1 MEIALGLPQIGAHAR
16 REHVIEVAQAAE
28 EGGYDALSVADHVVM
43 PREYVSTH
51 PDRPGG
57 ALPARYRPDR
67 DLLEPLTL
75 LAFAASVTS
84 RIRLGTAVL
93 VLPMRQP
100 VLHAK
105 ILASLDR
112 LAGPGRV
119 YLAAGVGWAR
129 EEFEVLSAPWPRRGA
144 RVAEQVA
151 LMRALW
157 SGEPVD
163 HHGEFYEVDGWISRP
178 APDPPIPVWLG
189 GASEAS
195 FRRAGRIADGW
206 FAGIYRLPT
215 YREDAAAVRRAAEEA
230 GRDPNTLTF
239 GLGGL
244 PRIAAGSEEETAR
257 AALEAAALGV
267 QHGRIGVEA
276 RPGEAAEL
284 IAAFAARYLD
294 DLHAA

>member
-1 MEIALGLPQIGAHAR
+1 MEIALGLPQIGAHAT

-43 PREYVSTH
+43 PREYVSRH

-57 ALPARYRPDR
+57 VLPARYQPDR

-129 EEFEVLSAPWPRRGA
+129 EEFEVLSAPWPAPRRARRGA
-144 RVAEQVA
+144 GRADA
-151 LMRALW
+151 RALERRAGGPPRRVLRGRRLDLAACPGDADPW
-157 SGEPVD
+157 SGWAARARPRSAAPGASPTAGSRASTACPPSARTPPPSAAPPRRPDATRTGSPSASAASPASPPATRRRPRAPPSMRPRSACSTGASE
-163 HHGEFYEVDGWISRP
+163 WRP
-178 APDPPIPVWLG
+178 APARPPI
-189 GASEAS
+189 
-195 FRRAGRIADGW
+195 
-206 FAGIYRLPT
+206 
-215 YREDAAAVRRAAEEA
+215 
-230 GRDPNTLTF
+230 
-239 GLGGL
+239 
-244 PRIAAGSEEETAR
+244 
-257 AALEAAALGV
+257 
-267 QHGRIGVEA
+267 
-276 RPGEAAEL
+276 
-284 IAAFAARYLD
+284 
-294 DLHAA
+294 

>member
-1 MEIALGLPQIGAHAR
+1 MEIALGLPQLGRHAN

-28 EGGYDALSVADHVVM
+28 EGGFDALSVADHVVM
-43 PREYVSTH
+43 PRAYVSTH

-57 ALPARYRPDR
+57 ALPARYSPDR

-93 VLPMRQP
+93 VLPMRHP

-144 RVAEQVA
+144 RVEEQVA

-178 APDPPIPVWLG
+178 APDPLIPVWLG

-230 GRDPNTLTF
+230 GRDPADLTF
-239 GLGGL
+239 GLGGM
-244 PRIAAGSEEETAR
+244 PNIAPGEEEACAR
-257 AALEAAALGV
+257 ALVEASKLGV
-267 QHGRIGVEA
+267 QHGRVGVAA
-276 RPGEAAEL
+276 RPGEAADL

>member
-1 MEIALGLPQIGAHAR
+1 MEIALGLPQIGAHAT

-28 EGGYDALSVADHVVM
+28 EGGFDALSVADHVVM
-43 PREYVSTH
+43 PRAYSSRH
-51 PDRPGG
+51 PDRPDGQ
-57 ALPARYRPDR
+57 LPARYQPDR

-93 VLPMRQP
+93 VLPMRHP

-105 ILASLDR
+105 ILASLAQ

-129 EEFEVLSAPWPRRGA
+129 EEFEVLSAPWPRRGR
-144 RVAEQVA
+144 RVEEQVA

-157 SGEPVD
+157 SGKPVE
-163 HHGEFYEVDGWISRP
+163 HHGEFYEVDGWTSRP
-178 APDPPIPVWLG
+178 APPAPIPVWLG

-195 FRRAGRIADGW
+195 FRRAGRFADGW

-230 GRDPNTLTF
+230 GRDPTELTF
-239 GLGGL
+239 GLGGM
-244 PRIAAGSEEETAR
+244 PRLAAGHEEACAR
-257 AALEAAALGV
+257 AALEASKIGV
-267 QHGRIGVEA
+267 QHGRIGVDA

-294 DLHAA
+294 DIHAA

>member
-1 MEIALGLPQIGAHAR
+1 MEVALGLPQLGGHAQ

-43 PREYVSTH
+43 PREHVSTH

-57 ALPARYRPDR
+57 LPARYRPDR
-67 DLLEPLTL
+67 TLLEPLTL

-93 VLPMRQP
+93 VLPMRHP

-105 ILASLDR
+105 ILASLAQ

-129 EEFEVLSAPWPRRGA
+129 EEFEVLSAPWPRRG
-144 RVAEQVA
+144 RRIEEQIT
-151 LMRALW
+151 LLRALW

-178 APDPPIPVWLG
+178 APPAPIPVWLG
-189 GASEAS
+189 GGERGLVPP
-195 FRRAGRIADGW
+195 RRAHGGR
-206 FAGIYRLPT
+206 L
-215 YREDAAAVRRAAEEA
+215 VRRHLPPA
-230 GRDPNTLTF
+230 D
-239 GLGGL
+239 L
-244 PRIAAGSEEETAR
+244 PRGLRRRAPRRRGSR
-257 AALEAAALGV
+257 S
-267 QHGRIGVEA
+267 
-276 RPGEAAEL
+276 RPG
-284 IAAFAARYLD
+284 
-294 DLHAA
+294 